1 MTQRTYRLAVL
12 PGDGIGREVVTE
24 GLKVLAAVA
33 PIAGV
38 RYELAEYP
46 FGADHYLATR
56 ELLAPSAVEEMRRTD
71 AVYFGAI
78 GDARVPP
85 GVLEHGVLL
94 GLVRALDLYVN
105 VRPIR
110 LYAAGLSPLAGK
122 RPEDVD
128 FVIVRETTEDCFSPD
143 VRVLHRDS
151 EDEVAIGQMVYTRRG
166 TERAMRFAFDLARRP
181 GRRGRVTNVHQA
193 NAIGAHGLLHRT
205 FEAVAAQSPG
215 VAAEE
220 MAPDTAAMRLV
231 TNPEALDVVI
241 TTNFIGGILTDLG
254 AALIGG
260 LGIAPSARLHP
271 GRTSLFEPTH
281 GSAPKYAGT
290 GKASPLA
297 AILAMAMLLDAL
309 GEADAARR
317 IEAAVAETLRSGAV
331 PSATA
336 RSGLTTRQVGDVVA
350 DRVVA
355 GEGSAVAR

>member
-78 GDARVPP
+78 GDPRVPP

-151 EDEVAIGQMVYTRRG
+151 EHEVAIGQMVYTRRG

-215 VAAEE
+215 VAARRRRHPNALVPLLRSNEGDLFAVGRPFGN
-220 MAPDTAAMRLV
+220 APFRREFQRPYIRLKLLGEQAAVQEIGADTCTAHILVRDRGTGRRKGRPKFRSDVRRYLRLL
-231 TNPEALDVVI
+231 A
-241 TTNFIGGILTDLG
+241 
-254 AALIGG
+254 G
-260 LGIAPSARLHP
+260 LGVDGPDVRVIFSVQV
-271 GRTSLFEPTH
+271 
-281 GSAPKYAGT
+281 KYL
-290 GKASPLA
+290 P
-297 AILAMAMLLDAL
+297 
-309 GEADAARR
+309 
-317 IEAAVAETLRSGAV
+317 
-331 PSATA
+331 P
-336 RSGLTTRQVGDVVA
+336 
-350 DRVVA
+350 
-355 GEGSAVAR
+355 VARHVSYG